1 MSLDWAQSVFSKIT
15 AYFIEHRDGFRTAMF
30 LIGIRDFNYAGHRSD
45 TGEIISCQMYLPMP
59 THGSS
64 TADFFNP
71 LTRHIDDLIINERA
85 NYPVERTL
93 LTSGMVVAGVDSL
106 FQNQIV
112 IPTPQMDVTYQVS
125 EESTFWR
132 I

>member
-1 MSLDWAQSVFSKIT
+1 
-15 AYFIEHRDGFRTAMF
+15 
-30 LIGIRDFNYAGHRSD
+30 
-45 TGEIISCQMYLPMP
+45 
-59 THGSS
+59 
-64 TADFFNP
+64 
-71 LTRHIDDLIINERA
+71 LTRHIEDLIINERA